1 MQIKETTGVLL
12 QPMLSGLELFT
23 GVTLEPGFG
32 HMVLCGLGGIFV
44 EVLKDVQSG
53 LTPLGQEEALSM
65 IRTLKGYKMIEGT
78 RGQSGT
84 DEYLFADILIRLGTL
99 VETAPEI
106 VELDLN
112 PLLGSPNYV
121 CAVDARIR
129 VDKESYHG

>member
-1 MQIKETTGVLL
+1 
-12 QPMLSGLELFT
+12 MLSGQELFA
-23 GVTLEPGFG
+23 GVSLEPGFG

-65 IRTLKGYKMIEGT
+65 IRSLKGYKMIEGN
-78 RGQSGT
+78 RGQEGT
-84 DEYLFADILIRLGTL
+84 DEYLFADILTRLGAL

-106 VELDLN
+106 AELDLN

-121 CAVDARIR
+121 CAVDARIK